1 MAGRPPLRVGQHGTI
16 KRIQLEP
23 GVWVARCRFRDADGV
38 TRIVERRSPKPDQ
51 RGKAAEDALIEALKA
66 RRPPGVS
73 GDITLDTYVSELV
86 AQHLAILEENHK
98 SPATMTTYRSAQRQM
113 LRYTEAMRVGEA
125 TPGRLNAVIKSI
137 RAANG
142 VNMARHTRTILRGA
156 LQIAVLDDVLGANP
170 VIQVSRIESERKPQ
184 GAPALEAL
192 ELKDLL
198 ALIQT
203 SETCK
208 QMDLVDPITLFIATG
223 LRRSELLACLW
234 DDFNERDG
242 TLAVSGKIVRVQGKG
257 LKRFD
262 IGKTVSSLRVVPLP
276 AFAVTALTE
285 RHASGS
291 HYSEYPMIFPSTV
304 GSYRDP
310 DNFNKQWRK
319 VRAELNVPDV
329 TSHSFRKSLV
339 TLIDDE
345 GMSARIG
352 ADQLGHSKVSMT
364 QDRYMRRGKIHR
376 EVADLLDRSLAVD
389 KQPEGVDISTV
400 CVVD

>member
-170 VIQVSRIESERKPQ
+170 VIQVSRIESEHKPK
-184 GAPALEAL
+184 GAPSLEAL
-192 ELKDLL
+192 ELRELL
-198 ALIQT
+198 EKLQA
-203 SETCK
+203 SEACQ
-208 QMDLVDPITLFIATG
+208 QMDLVDPIILFVATG
-223 LRRSELLACLW
+223 LRRSELLGLQW
-234 DDFNERDG
+234 SDFSERDG
-242 TLAVSGKIVRVQGKG
+242 TLTVSGKIVRVSGKG

-262 IGKTVSSLRVVPLP
+262 MGKTASSLRIVPLP
-276 AFAVTALTE
+276 DFAVEALKARKARDTP
-285 RHASGS
+285 HVNK
-291 HYSEYPMIFPSTV
+291 PMIFPSTV
-304 GSYRDP
+304 GSHRDP

-329 TSHSFRKSLV
+329 TSHSFRKSLA

-364 QDRYMRRGKIHR
+364 QDRYMRRGKVHR
-376 EVADLLDRSLAVD
+376 EVAALMDRS
-389 KQPEGVDISTV
+389 ISGE
-400 CVVD
+400 

>member
-16 KRIQLEP
+16 KRIQIEP
-23 GVWVARCRFRDADGV
+23 GVWLARCRFRDADGI

-51 RGKAAEDALIEALKA
+51 RGKAAEDALIKALEA

-73 GDITLDTYVSELV
+73 GDITLDTHVSDLV
-86 AQHLAILEENHK
+86 AQHLQTLEENHK

-113 LRYTEAMRVGEA
+113 LKYTEAMRVGEA

-137 RAANG
+137 RTANG

-170 VIQVSRIESERKPQ
+170 VAQVSRIESESKPK
-184 GAPALEAL
+184 GAPALEAVEMRELL
-192 ELKDLL
+192 EK
-198 ALIQT
+198 IQA
-203 SETCK
+203 SEVCQ
-208 QMDLVDPITLFIATG
+208 QMDLVDPITVFIATG
-223 LRRSELLACLW
+223 LRRSELLGCLW
-234 DDFNERDG
+234 KDFNAKDG
-242 TLAVSGKIVRVQGKG
+242 TLTVSGKIVRVSGHG
-257 LKRFD
+257 LKRLD
-262 IGKTVSSLRVVPLP
+262 MGKTVSSLRVVPLP
-276 AFAVTALTE
+276 AFAIAALKARQE
-285 RHASGS
+285 RDHPHADK
-291 HYSEYPMIFPSTV
+291 PMIFPSTV

-319 VRAELNVPDV
+319 VRSELNVPDV
-329 TSHSFRKSLV
+329 TSHSFRKSLA

-376 EVADLLDRSLAVD
+376 EVADLLDRS
-389 KQPEGVDISTV
+389 IS
-400 CVVD
+400 DGYKMD

>member
-38 TRIVERRSPKPDQ
+38 TRIVERRSPKTDQ
-51 RGKAAEDALIEALKA
+51 RGKAAEDALIEALKS

-86 AQHLAILEENHK
+86 TKHLAILDENHK
-98 SPATMTTYRSAQRQM
+98 SPATMTTYRSAERQM
-113 LRYTEAMRVGEA
+113 LKYTEAMRVGEA

-170 VIQVSRIESERKPQ
+170 VAQVSRIESEHKPK
-184 GAPALEAL
+184 GAPSLEAIEMRELL
-192 ELKDLL
+192 EKLQ
-198 ALIQT
+198 A
-203 SETCK
+203 SEWCQ
-208 QMDLVDPITLFIATG
+208 QMDLVDPITLFMATG
-223 LRRSELLACLW
+223 LRRSELLGCLW
-234 DDFNERDG
+234 DDFSERDG
-242 TLAVSGKIVRVQGKG
+242 TLTVSGKIVRVSGKG

-276 AFAVTALTE
+276 AFAVTALSA
-285 RHASGS
+285 RRGRAVWG
-291 HYSEYPMIFPSTV
+291 EYPMIFPSSV

-329 TSHSFRKSLV
+329 TSHSFRKSLA

-364 QDRYMRRGKIHR
+364 QDRYMRRGKVHR
-376 EVADLLDRSLAVD
+376 EVAALLDRS
-389 KQPEGVDISTV
+389 ISGE
-400 CVVD
+400 

>member
-73 GDITLDTYVSELV
+73 GDITLDTYVSQLV
-86 AQHLAILEENHK
+86 QQHLDVLEDNHK

-113 LRYTEAMRVGEA
+113 LKYTEAMRVGEA

-137 RAANG
+137 RETNG

-156 LQIAVLDDVLGANP
+156 LQIAVLDDVLAANP
-170 VIQVSRIESERKPQ
+170 VIQVSRIESEHKPQ

-234 DDFNERDG
+234 DDFNERAG
-242 TLAVSGKIVRVQGKG
+242 TLTVSGKIVRVQGKG

-262 IGKTVSSLRVVPLP
+262 ICGTPLSMG
-276 AFAVTALTE
+276 L
-285 RHASGS
+285 H
-291 HYSEYPMIFPSTV
+291 
-304 GSYRDP
+304 
-310 DNFNKQWRK
+310 
-319 VRAELNVPDV
+319 
-329 TSHSFRKSLV
+329 FR
-339 TLIDDE
+339 
-345 GMSARIG
+345 
-352 ADQLGHSKVSMT
+352 
-364 QDRYMRRGKIHR
+364 
-376 EVADLLDRSLAVD
+376 
-389 KQPEGVDISTV
+389 
-400 CVVD
+400 